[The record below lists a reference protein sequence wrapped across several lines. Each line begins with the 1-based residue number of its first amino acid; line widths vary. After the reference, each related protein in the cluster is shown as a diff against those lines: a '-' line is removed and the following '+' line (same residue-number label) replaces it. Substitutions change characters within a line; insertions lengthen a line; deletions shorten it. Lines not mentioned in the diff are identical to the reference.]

1 MEEGNDNWEF
11 LRPGQ
16 VSITRI
22 SNGDESLDYDILTGT
37 LDKERAESQRQM

>member
-11 LRPGQ
+11 LTASQ

-22 SNGDESLDYDILTGT
+22 SNGDESLDYDILTAT
-37 LDKERAESQRQM
+37 LDKERAESKRQM